1 MTGTMQAL
9 IATEDHSAA
18 VQSAP
23 IPSPSSAQILV
34 RVHAVAQNP
43 TDWKHVAAL
52 SEPGNYV
59 GCDFAGVVEAVGDG
73 VKTRQVGDR
82 VAGFVH
88 GGIGSFAEYL
98 VTEPAVTFAIPSS
111 TSFKAAATYGIA
123 CTTAYQALHQRLGIS
138 IPGSLDKAVLVWGGA
153 TSVGCFA
160 IQLAKLAGAKVIAT
174 ASPDQ
179 WASLKGLG
187 ADVCIDY
194 KDPDVVK
201 KVKDAAGENG
211 ITYGLDCISEEQTVK
226 AVTSCFTGSGKLIT
240 LLGTSPTANS
250 NPDQVTV
257 QPTLVYTILGRAFE
271 MRGDEYQASP
281 EDRRV
286 AEQFYEKLPEWIQ
299 SDKVKPN
306 RTRIVEGGLNGI
318 LRGFE
323 EMKNGKV
330 RGEKLVYVIKE

>member
-1 MTGTMQAL
+1 MQAL

-23 IPSPSSAQILV
+23 IPPPSSAQILV

-59 GCDFAGVVEAVGDG
+59 GCDFAGVVEAVGDS

-98 VTEPAVTFAIPSS
+98 ITEPAVTFAIPSS

-138 IPGSLDKAVLVWGGA
+138 IPGSLEKAVLVWGGA

-160 IQLAKLAGAKVIAT
+160 IQLAKLAGATVIAT

-179 WASLKGLG
+179 WEYLKGLG
-187 ADVCIDY
+187 ADVCVDY
-194 KDPDVVK
+194 KDPEVVK

-211 ITYGLDCISEEQTVK
+211 VTYGLDCISEEQTVK
-226 AVTSCFTGSGKLIT
+226 AATSCFTGSGKLIT
-240 LLGTSPTANS
+240 LLGTPRIANS

-271 MRGDEYQASP
+271 MRDHEYPASP

-286 AEQFYEKLPEWIQ
+286 AEQLYEELPEWIQ
-299 SDKVKPN
+299 SGKVKPN
-306 RTRIVEGGLNGI
+306 TTRIVEGGLDGI

-323 EMKNGKV
+323 EMKSGKV